1 MTSRAARLGCAL
13 VVAVALVVGAGATA
27 PSASAQSVHQ
37 IAGSELAADDVSM
50 RIDLR
55 SNGSAA
61 WTIEYRVR
69 LDDEN
74 TTEAFRSLQEDIR
87 ANESQYAAEF
97 GQRMAST
104 ATTAEDATGREMS
117 VRNVSVSATRQQLP
131 QDYGVVTYSFVWTN
145 FAVVEDGTIRAG
157 DALAGLFL
165 DSETSLQ
172 FTWPEGYTIETVQP
186 QPDDTRRDSRIAVW
200 SGPLDFGPNE
210 PTLVVTEQA
219 TGAGDAT
226 TTPAGSESDDGNSLL
241 FGAVAFVALAL
252 GAGGWVVYRR
262 RSVPDRHG
270 GVGGA
275 ERAPPNAAATTNP
288 DNDSSATEA
297 GDTGGD
303 TAAGATK
310 TAAAAGAGTT
320 TEAETVDAEDT
331 EQASTDGTAAAK
343 ASDTETT
350 TGADASE
357 GSADDA
363 DVYVESEST
372 PGESVDEADA
382 LDDTGGGDTAADAMP
397 WEDELL
403 SNEERVLAFIEHEG
417 GRVKQ
422 QEVAQTLDWTDAK
435 TSQVVR
441 KMRDEDELDGFR
453 LGRENVLVLPG
464 EDLGPDSE

>member
-1 MTSRAARLGCAL
+1 MTTRAARLGCAL
-13 VVAVALVVGAGATA
+13 IVAVALVVGAGATA
-27 PSASAQSVHQ
+27 PSASAQSVNQ
-37 IAGSELAADDVSM
+37 IAGSELAPDDVSM

-55 SNGSAA
+55 ANGSAA
-61 WTIEYRVR
+61 WTVEYRVR

-104 ATTAEDATGREMS
+104 AATAEDATGREMS
-117 VRNVSVSATRQQLP
+117 VRNVSISATRQQLP

-145 FAVVEDGTIRAG
+145 FAVVEDGTLRAG

-186 QPDDTRRDSRIAVW
+186 QPDDTRPDSRIAVW

-210 PTLVVTEQA
+210 PTLVVTDQA
-219 TGAGDAT
+219 TGADSGTT
-226 TTPAGSESDDGNSLL
+226 TTPAGSESDGGNSLL

-252 GAGGWVVYRR
+252 GAGGWIVYRR

-275 ERAPPNAAATTNP
+275 EREPANAAATATP
-288 DNDSSATEA
+288 ESSAAEA
-297 GDTGGD
+297 SDTGKG
-303 TAAGATK
+303 TATSATQ

-320 TEAETVDAEDT
+320 TGAETVDDEST
-331 EQASTDGTAAAK
+331 EQASTGDTAAA
-343 ASDTETT
+343 ATSDTETT
-350 TGADASE
+350 NPDASG

-363 DVYVESEST
+363 DAPVDSEST
-372 PGESVDEADA
+372 TDESVDETDA
-382 LDDTGGGDTAADAMP
+382 LDDTAEEDTAADAMP